1 MRYVFVSGVLLS
13 SMAVAAAMVS
23 LPVAVA
29 QQPAARFVPEPPGAS
44 GAGHV
49 VRQYYVHSGEA
60 GSEEM
65 AGLSAQ
71 DAQLGQEA
79 ESLARQLAD
88 AGDDKQKAE
97 IKEKLQDT
105 LSRQFD
111 AQQKA
116 RELEVVR
123 IEAKVKKL
131 RETITKRNEARRTII
146 DKRFDQLQ
154 SEAEGLGWNSPPSG
168 GAFGTVYVP
177 QATTATPGQGGGRP
191 VTVLPTPTR
200 HLNAP

>member
-1 MRYVFVSGVLLS
+1 MRYVFVSGALLS
-13 SMAVAAAMVS
+13 SMALAAAMVS
-23 LPVAVA
+23 LPLAVA
-29 QQPAARFVPEPPGAS
+29 QQPAARFVPAPPAS
-44 GAGHV
+44 AGAGYVLRQHV
-49 VRQYYVHSGEA
+49 DFREA

-65 AGLSAQ
+65 AELSAQ

-88 AGDDKQKAE
+88 AGDEKQKAE

-116 RELEVVR
+116 RELEVAR

-131 RETITKRNEARRTII
+131 RDTITKRNEVRRTII
-146 DKRFDQLQ
+146 EKRFDQLQ
-154 SEAEGLGWNSPPSG
+154 READGLGWNSPPT
-168 GAFGTVYVP
+168 GAGFGAVYVP
-177 QATTATPGQGGGRP
+177 QATR
-191 VTVLPTPTR
+191 
-200 HLNAP
+200 